1 MMIESEKKMEK
12 LINDYLEHL
21 TNDYHGWC
29 DKAKISLTAQDRK
42 YTFSEGRNYYKIIHL
57 MSNGQRSVH
66 SFVVKKAT
74 KKFGVGA
81 ILKAAGWNAPAT
93 NFARGTI
100 YDANTYETHRWSGI

>member
-12 LINDYLEHL
+12 LINNYLEHL
-21 TNDYHGWC
+21 TNDYDSWC
-29 DKAKISLTAQDRK
+29 DKAKIFHTARDRK
-42 YTFSEGRNYYKIIHL
+42 YTFTEGRNYYKIIHL

-74 KKFGVGA
+74 NKFGVGA